1 MSSSPLPQS
10 APEVDGR
17 PVVVGSGLAGLVTA
31 WALAPEPCVLVSA
44 GALGVGSA
52 SGWAQGGLA
61 AAVAP
66 DDDPELHA
74 ADTLAAGAGLGD
86 PSAVRRITGAAP
98 AIVELLVALG
108 VPFDRHADGSLVLGL
123 EGGHGRHRI
132 VHVDGDRTGAGI
144 TRTLVDVVRR
154 LPSVTVLEQR
164 RASRV
169 ELADDGSVTGV
180 TLAGA
185 SGAQRLR
192 TRRVVLATG
201 GAAAIYAHTTNPL
214 GSHGHGLALAARAG
228 ATLAD
233 LEFVQFHPT
242 ALDVGRDPM
251 PLLTE
256 ALRGAGGRL
265 LADGER
271 FVDEL
276 QPRDVVA
283 CAVWEQ
289 LRSRRRV
296 ILDVRSVPGLA
307 EQFPGLMTVC
317 AELGLDPRADL
328 LPVRPAA
335 HYHAGGVL
343 TDARGRTDVPGLWA
357 AGEVACTG
365 LHGAN
370 RLASNSLLEAA
381 VAGRAVAH
389 DLDSEPGA
397 ADPPWCPAE
406 RTSRLPDPATRE
418 SSSPPHPPSLHSV
431 RALMSRHVGVL
442 RDEEGLR
449 AAERALQPHLQG
461 DHALVAWLVT
471 RAARRRQA
479 SCGGHRRSDDT
490 TTIAPTRAHEGA
502 LA

>member
-1 MSSSPLPQS
+1 MSACDPGRATEL
-10 APEVDGR
+10 DGL
-17 PVVVGSGLAGLVTA
+17 PVVIGSGLAGLMTA

-44 GALGVGSA
+44 GPLGVGTA

-61 AAVAP
+61 AAIDP
-66 DDDPELHA
+66 QDDPALHA
-74 ADTLAAGAGLGD
+74 ADTLAAGAHLGD
-86 PSAVRRITGAAP
+86 PAAVRRITGAAP
-98 AIVELLVALG
+98 SVVELLVALG
-108 VPFDRHADGSLVLGL
+108 VPFDRRADGSLVLGL

-144 TRTLVDVVRR
+144 TRTLVQVVSR
-154 LPSVTVLEQR
+154 LPSVTLLEHT
-164 RASRV
+164 RATGV
-169 ELADDGSVTGV
+169 EVDDAGSVTGV
-180 TLAGA
+180 SLTSTAGT
-185 SGAQRLR
+185 QRIR

-201 GAAAIYAHTTNPL
+201 GAAAIFAHTTNPL

-228 ATLAD
+228 AALAD

-276 QPRDVVA
+276 EPRDVVA
-283 CAVWEQ
+283 TAVWEQ
-289 LRSRRRV
+289 LRRRRPV
-296 ILDVRSVPGLA
+296 ALDVRSVPRLP
-307 EQFPGLMTVC
+307 ERFPGLMTVC
-317 AELGLDPRADL
+317 AELGLDPRQGV

-335 HYHAGGVL
+335 HYHMGGVL

-381 VAGRAVAH
+381 ATGQAVAR
-389 DLDSEPGA
+389 DLASEPGA
-397 ADPPWCPAE
+397 GDLSWCPPE
-406 RTSRLPDPATRE
+406 RASRLPVVPEPQGRA
-418 SSSPPHPPSLHSV
+418 PSLEAV
-431 RALMSRHVGVL
+431 RALLSAHVGVL
-442 RDEEGLR
+442 RDEDGLGT
-449 AAERALQPHLQG
+449 AARALEPHLHD
-461 DHALVAWLVT
+461 DHALVAWLIT
-471 RAARRRQA
+471 DAARRRRT
-479 SCGGHRRSDDT
+479 SCGGHRRSDEAA
-490 TTIAPTRAHEGA
+490 APARHPAAEGA
-502 LA
+502 FA